1 MYESG
6 RPEADY
12 LGGLGVGAPPEK
24 RGERR
29 EEKRRERREERRER
43 CVSSHT
49 FTTIVRVPCV
59 YYIKCLLVATFGF
72 ILSEGL
78 QRPCLAN
85 ELSNS

>member
-29 EEKRRERREERRER
+29 EEKRREERGERRGER
-43 CVSSHT
+43 GVFHLT
-49 FTTIVRVPCV
+49 HLP
-59 YYIKCLLVATFGF
+59 
-72 ILSEGL
+72 
-78 QRPCLAN
+78 P
-85 ELSNS
+85 

>member
-29 EEKRRERREERRER
+29 EEKREERGEEREVCFISHIYHHSTCAM
-43 CVSSHT
+43 CVL
-49 FTTIVRVPCV
+49 
-59 YYIKCLLVATFGF
+59 Y
-72 ILSEGL
+72 
-78 QRPCLAN
+78 
-85 ELSNS
+85 